1 MKQTPVEFLAEQLRQ
16 LAHNPNTHL
25 GMGDIRVT
33 QGTIDELEQQAKEM
47 EKENQ
52 KHIGQITE
60 KGIIDT
66 IGNCANCGVEFHIH
80 KDVTEY
86 KQETLEESAERFYP
100 PKTTDLICSPKLVR
114 DAFKAGAKWQQE
126 QILDFLYSE
135 ITERRDYS
143 ASKMCEKVIEFI
155 EQFKNK

>member
-1 MKQTPVEFLAEQLRQ
+1 MKQTAVEFLAEQLRQ

-80 KDVTEY
+80 KDITENQQQQGYSEEEAIEFFIEGY
-86 KQETLEESAERFYP
+86 KQRAE
-100 PKTTDLICSPKLVR
+100 KSNLIFDNASRMYAIAL
-114 DAFKAGAKWQQE
+114 FK
-126 QILDFLYSE
+126 
-135 ITERRDYS
+135 
-143 ASKMCEKVIEFI
+143 
-155 EQFKNK
+155 QFKNK